1 MYLTITP
8 DYIYFSILKKKRS
21 IMERTSNN
29 LSVPFSIYNI
39 LCAIYIC
46 LTLILCDKNGIINS
60 ILISESSSPLSFTI
74 CITAITQ
81 VIDIIIIQI
90 IVNIVHNSPV
100 NQIFRMHDRSTGT
113 KIHGRTYH
121 IVIISN
127 TNPICIGNIRIS
139 QRINT
144 FCGLLLCVTIRKADK
159 RDTHQTQINKLL
171 THKNNG

>member
-1 MYLTITP
+1 
-8 DYIYFSILKKKRS
+8 
-21 IMERTSNN
+21 MERTSNN

-39 LCAIYIC
+39 FCTIYIC
-46 LTLILCDKNGIINS
+46 LTLIICDKKGIINS

-113 KIHGRTYH
+113 KIHGSTYH
-121 IVIISN
+121 IVIFSD
-127 TNPICIGNIRIS
+127 TNPIGIRNIRIS

-144 FCGLLLCVTIRKADK
+144 FCGLLLRHTICKAEK
-159 RDTHQTQINKLL
+159 GYAQQIQTNKFFTH
-171 THKNNG
+171 NNS

>member
-1 MYLTITP
+1 MYLTVTP
-8 DYIYFSILKKKRS
+8 YYIYFSILKKKRS

-39 LCAIYIC
+39 FCTIYIC
-46 LTLILCDKNGIINS
+46 LTLISCNKKSVINS

-74 CITAITQ
+74 CITTVTQ
-81 VIDIIIIQI
+81 VIDIVIIKI
-90 IVNIVHNSPV
+90 IVNIIHNSPM
-100 NQIFRMHDRSTGT
+100 NQILRVHDRSTGT
-113 KIHGRTYH
+113 KIHGSTYH

-127 TNPICIGNIRIS
+127 TNPIGIRNIRIS

-144 FCGLLLCVTIRKADK
+144 FCGFLLCVTIRKADK